1 MSVASQIKGIFV
13 QEKRDD
19 LEHMLG
25 WELWDYKFLGE
36 IYSGSVSTVCRALTP
51 DDRIV
56 AIKFL
61 KVDQANVRSARSH
74 FRREAYLTAQWNHE
88 RLVRVLDYFPE
99 VHQPAIVLEYFDD
112 RNLKHRILHKEDVIK
127 TNCLRIMREAF
138 EGLRYIH
145 DSGYVHLDIKPE
157 NILINDEG
165 ESRLIDFTL
174 SERIGEFKLGVR
186 KIAGTRSYIAPET
199 IRRKNP
205 VPQTDLYSLACA
217 FYEMLTFRNVF
228 VAESPNDLLK
238 KHLKGTP
245 SSLRSHIND
254 VHPLLDGLLMQM
266 LEKKPS
272 NRPEDCTECLEK
284 LSSIPSIT
292 TTDG

>member
-1 MSVASQIKGIFV
+1 MSVASQIKEIFV
-13 QEKRDD
+13 HEKRDD

-61 KVDQANVRSARSH
+61 KVDQVNVRGARKH

-112 RNLKHRILHKEDVIK
+112 RNLKQRILHKEEVIK
-127 TNCLRIMREAF
+127 VNCLRIMREAL
-138 EGLRYIH
+138 EGLRFIH
-145 DSGYVHLDIKPE
+145 DSGYIHLDIKPE
-157 NILINDEG
+157 NILVNNEG

-174 SERIGEFKLGVR
+174 AERIGEFRLGVR

-205 VPQTDLYSLACA
+205 VPGTDLYSLACA
-217 FYEMLTFRNVF
+217 FYEMLTFKNVF
-228 VAESPNDLLK
+228 VAETPNSLLK
-238 KHLKGTP
+238 KHLKEKP
-245 SSLRSHIND
+245 SSLRSNIND
-254 VHPLLDGLLMQM
+254 VHPLLDDLIMQM
-266 LEKKPS
+266 LEKQPS
-272 NRPEDCTECLEK
+272 NRPDDCTECLEK
-284 LSSIPSIT
+284 LNNVPSIT
-292 TTDG
+292 ITNG